1 MLPPLV
7 MNIHQATID
16 DALSSVFSSPQGLA
30 STVAA
35 ARIAEYGLNRVEA
48 LQREPWMLR
57 LSREW
62 TSLFSIILWLAAG
75 LALLADWYDPEQ
87 DMARVAVAVI
97 GVILLSGL
105 FSFWQEARVERT
117 LAALQGMLPRQV
129 TVLRDGVAQTLP
141 AEQLVPGDVILLSQ
155 GDNVPAD
162 CRLIEA
168 YGLRVNR
175 ATVTGES
182 HPQSCDA
189 APSNADSHLDSRN
202 IVLAGT
208 SLVAGRARALVFATG
223 ARTEFGKIAKLTQF
237 GSEADSP
244 LRQELAHLSRFIAFL
259 ALAIGAVFFALGGVI
274 GMTFWQDAMLSLG
287 IIIALV
293 PEGLL
298 PTLTLSLVLAAQR
311 LARRN
316 VLIRHLPSVETL
328 GSVTVICT
336 DKTGT
341 LTENRMRA
349 HRVLLDLQAMEVDTL
364 AKKPELIRRHELFL
378 RVARQCQD
386 LTETLREGHRVL
398 NGDPLEIA
406 LVEMSERLGAP
417 PASTARCDEWP
428 FDSERMRQSV
438 IYPEDTGTMLYCKGA
453 LETVLPR
460 CAEVYLDGKSRPLD
474 DSNRATILHAQEEM
488 AGQGLRVIALAARRL
503 PPDCPHEAQEQSL
516 IFCGL
521 VGVDDPPRAGVG
533 AAIHACHEAGIKVIM
548 VTGDH
553 PRTALAVAR
562 QIGLTQS
569 KDVNV
574 IVGSQLGKLSAAQLQ
589 LALDAPEIIFARVAA
604 DQKLRIV
611 ESLQAKGHIVAVTGD
626 GVNDAPALR
635 AAHIGIGMGISG
647 TDVAKEAA
655 DMVLLDDNFVS
666 IVAAIEEGRAL
677 FQNIRKFLTYVF
689 VHNVAELMPALAFA
703 LFAVPLALTPVQVL
717 AVDMGTDSLTAL
729 ALGAERGDSQG
740 MRRPP
745 RPRQAHLMNIAL
757 GVRAYL
763 FLGMIE
769 AAAALAAF
777 FYVLHGG
784 GWQYGADISSAN
796 PLYRQATTACLAAIV
811 LLQIANVFLCRSSV
825 RSIFTTGLGGNPLML
840 WGILLQVLLILFIV
854 YTPWGNA
861 MFGTAPLP
869 WDLWLFLLPWAIGM
883 IALEE
888 LRKYCARRQLAG
900 QPAKSST
907 PDAQPERC

>member
-1 MLPPLV
+1 
-7 MNIHQATID
+7 MNIHQVTVS

-30 STVAA
+30 STTAT
-35 ARIAEYGLNRVEA
+35 ARIAEYGPNRVEP
-48 LQREPWMLR
+48 LPREHWLLR
-57 LSREW
+57 LLREF

-75 LALLADWYDPEQ
+75 LAFLADWYDPEQ
-87 DMARVAVAVI
+87 GMARVGVAVI
-97 GVILLSGL
+97 AVIILSGL

-129 TVLRDGVAQTLP
+129 TALRDGLAQTLS

-168 YGLRVNR
+168 FGVRVNR

-189 APSNADSHLDSRN
+189 APSSSESHLDSRN

-208 SLVAGRARALVFATG
+208 SLVAGRGRALVFATG
-223 ARTEFGKIAKLTQF
+223 AHTEFGKIAKLTQF

-244 LRQELAHLSRFIAFL
+244 LRREIAHLSRFIAFL
-259 ALAIGAVFFALGGVI
+259 ALTIGAVFFAIGSVI
-274 GMTFWQDAMLSLG
+274 GVSFWRDTILSLG

-349 HRVLLDLQAMEVDTL
+349 QRVLLDLRPIEVEAL
-364 AKKPELIRRHELFL
+364 AKDPELINRHQLFL
-378 RVARQCQD
+378 GVASYCQD
-386 LTETLREGHRVL
+386 LTETIRDGQRAF
-398 NGDPLEIA
+398 NGDPLDTA
-406 LVEMSERLGAP
+406 LVEMSERLGAQ
-417 PASTARCDEWP
+417 PASPVRCDEWP
-428 FDSERMRQSV
+428 FDSDRMRQSV
-438 IYPEDTGTMLYCKGA
+438 IYPDDSGHMLYCKGA
-453 LETVLPR
+453 LEAVLPL
-460 CAEVYLDGKSRPLD
+460 CVSVILAGEVRPLD
-474 DSNRATILHAQEEM
+474 ESTRATILCAQEEM

-503 PPDCPHEAQEQSL
+503 PPCCPREAQEQAL
-516 IFCGL
+516 TFCGL
-521 VGVDDPPRAGVG
+521 VGVDDPPRAGVDD
-533 AAIHACHEAGIKVIM
+533 AIAACHAAGIKVIM
-548 VTGDH
+548 VTGDL
-553 PRTALAVAR
+553 PSTALAIAR
-562 QIGLTQS
+562 QIGLTRS
-569 KDVNV
+569 KNVNV
-574 IVGSQLGKLSAAQLQ
+574 IVGTQLRELSAAQLQ

-611 ESLQAKGHIVAVTGD
+611 ESLKSKGHIVAVTGD

-689 VHNVAELMPALAFA
+689 VHNVAELMPSLAFA
-703 LFAVPLALTPVQVL
+703 LFGVPLALTPVQAL

-745 RPRQAHLMNIAL
+745 RSRQEHLMNAVL

-763 FLGMIE
+763 FLGLIE

-784 GWQYGADISSAN
+784 GWQYGTDLPSSN

-811 LLQIANVFLCRSSV
+811 LLQIANVFLCRSAV

-840 WGILLQVLLILFIV
+840 WGILLQVVLILFIA

-869 WDLWLFLLPWAIGM
+869 MGVWLFLLPWAVGM

-888 LRKYCARRQLAG
+888 LRKYYARDQLARKHANAG
-900 QPAKSST
+900 LA
-907 PDAQPERC
+907 D